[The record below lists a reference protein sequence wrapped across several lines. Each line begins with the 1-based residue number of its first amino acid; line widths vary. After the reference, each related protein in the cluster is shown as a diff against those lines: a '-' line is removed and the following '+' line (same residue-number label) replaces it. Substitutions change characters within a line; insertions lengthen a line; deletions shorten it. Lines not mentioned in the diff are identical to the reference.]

1 MNDKEKILN
10 KIKKCMALGESAN
23 EHEAAAAMRQARKL
37 MEKHGLTESHVG
49 LAEFGEQ
56 GVNIGYQRF
65 PLWATSLASV
75 VGTAFQCSTYS
86 SWRSID
92 YVGRKENT
100 VVAAYCLECLMRQ
113 IRKAR
118 QDFVKSLPS
127 YGRAFSSLKREK
139 ADAFCEGWVT
149 AVADKV
155 REFASPLTE
164 QEKSRHR
171 EYLTDVKECKVNKA
185 KDRKSATE
193 SSNANLLAASL
204 GYSAGKDVQLHH
216 GMASDT
222 EETLALENG
231 SEA

>member
-23 EHEAAAAMRQARKL
+23 EHEAASAMRQARKL

-49 LAEFGEQ
+49 LAEFGEK
-56 GVNIGYQRF
+56 GVNIGCQRF
-65 PLWATSLASV
+65 PYWASSLASV

-100 VVAAYCLECLMRQ
+100 VVAAYCLEILMRQ

-127 YGRAFSSLKREK
+127 YGRTFASLKREK
-139 ADAFCEGWVT
+139 ADAFCEGWVA

-155 REFASPLTE
+155 RDFASPLTE
-164 QEKSRHR
+164 KEKSQHR
-171 EYLTDVKECKVNKA
+171 EYLTEVKECKVSKA
-185 KDRKSATE
+185 KERRPAAE
-193 SSNANLLAASL
+193 SGSANLLAASM
-204 GYSAGKDVQLHH
+204 GYQAGEDVQLHH
-216 GMASDT
+216 GMTSEQA
-222 EETLALENG
+222 ETLALENG
-231 SEA
+231 AQA